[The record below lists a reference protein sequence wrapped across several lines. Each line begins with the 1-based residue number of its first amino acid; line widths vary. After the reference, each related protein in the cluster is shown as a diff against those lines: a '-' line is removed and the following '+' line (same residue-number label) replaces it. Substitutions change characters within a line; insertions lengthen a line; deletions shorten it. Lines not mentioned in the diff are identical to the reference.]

1 MYKFASNLTLAYFSL
16 QFFKIVKIM
25 YYYYI
30 IIIIIIKTIYNAHI
44 VNG

>member
-30 IIIIIIKTIYNAHI
+30 IIIIIIII
-44 VNG
+44 